1 MPRIPPVPEA
11 AATDKVEQTYG
22 RLREM
27 FGNSDPL
34 PAPFLV
40 YARVPAFLQDFY
52 MNFKKFCYTAGTL
65 DEKTKSLLGLAV
77 AGNLGCDVWADYL
90 AQRAKTF
97 GADEQALADVAG
109 VASACAMYNAFFKFR
124 DLSGSDL
131 FSGMPVG
138 LRAHTFAG
146 TTLDD
151 RLVELIN
158 IAISDLNGC
167 KPCTEG
173 HVGKARQ
180 LGVSDEQILETIQC
194 TATLYSGIQFLKHAG
209 PA

>member
-1 MPRIPPVPEA
+1 MPRIQPVPEA
-11 AATDKVEQTYG
+11 SATDKVEQTYG

-27 FGNSDPL
+27 FGSNDPL
-34 PAPFLV
+34 PEPFLL

-52 MNFKKFCYTAGTL
+52 MNFKKFCYSPGAL
-65 DEKTKSLLGLAV
+65 NEKTKALIGLAI
-77 AGNLGCDVWADYL
+77 AGNLGCNPWADYFAKR
-90 AQRAKTF
+90 AQTF
-97 GADEQALADVAG
+97 GADEQTLADVAG

-151 RLVELIN
+151 TLVELLN
-158 IAISDLNGC
+158 IVISDLNGC

-180 LGVSDEQILETIQC
+180 LGVTDDQILEAIQC
-194 TATLYSGIQFLKHAG
+194 TATLFSGIQFLKHAAG
-209 PA
+209 